1 MDCTIKIDEWMFR
14 AGSVALVVSAAI
26 MLSGCGSPS
35 VTNAINNTQSAS
47 TQTANVTVAKNILKF
62 AGVAL
67 RIAPNQTTPTLP
79 NGFKVPIY
87 WSTAMGI
94 NAFPFNSRKYLAV
107 DGWKGTLQNQ
117 PFEIVLYRESSRPPY
132 AFSKPYILGFSYA
145 GKPVGGMSV
154 MYPVRWLRFTGN
166 DVVIAA
172 RYGTK
177 EVGMQT
183 KYYVINIKTGKVNSN
198 QTAAKKMADVGNPDQ
213 VTKVQ
218 GLSANYGPKV
228 PGANYAMVQT
238 NK

>member
-1 MDCTIKIDEWMFR
+1 MKSWGMFR
-14 AGSVALVVSAAI
+14 AGSVALVASAAI

-35 VTNAINNTQSAS
+35 GTNANNSTPSAS
-47 TQTANVTVAKNILKF
+47 TQTANVAVVKNIPKF
-62 AGVAL
+62 SGAAL

-87 WSTAMGI
+87 WSTALGI
-94 NAFPFNSRKYLAV
+94 NVIHFNSREYLAV

-117 PFEIVLYRESSRPPY
+117 PFEIVLYRESRRPPY
-132 AFSKPYILGFSYA
+132 ASSKPYILGFSYA
-145 GKPVGGMSV
+145 GEPVGGISV

-198 QTAAKKMADVGNPDQ
+198 QTAAKKMADIGNPDQ
-213 VTKVQ
+213 VTKIQ
-218 GLSANYGPKV
+218 GPSANYDPKV